1 MGKED
6 VAKSVLIRQWL
17 TKMAVPERNKRQN
30 YLLQC
35 EQDVK
40 IGQKWKRI
48 FPDHICVFKY
58 TNTTIPE
65 HNLFKSLKLPA
76 CEDQR
81 VKGNQ
86 STHK

>member
-35 EQDVK
+35 EQDV
-40 IGQKWKRI
+40 
-48 FPDHICVFKY
+48 
-58 TNTTIPE
+58 
-65 HNLFKSLKLPA
+65 NLPKLTKS
-76 CEDQR
+76 
-81 VKGNQ
+81 V
-86 STHK
+86 